1 MKKKITIVDYGAG
14 NILSLKRALEYLSFN
29 AEVVSDPRSIN
40 NANYLILPGDGAFG
54 YVVKKLKDKK
64 IYESI
69 INHVSNQK
77 PFLGICIG
85 MQLLFTESNEFGNHK
100 GLDFIKGKIIK
111 ISTKNYTAKIPAIG
125 WSKIKLELSNK
136 MIKKINLNSFDNK
149 SFYFVHSFKAI
160 PTNKENLLGFY
171 YHGNDKVAALVG
183 KDNVF
188 GTQFHPE
195 KSGKIGLELIK
206 KFVNL

>member
-1 MKKKITIVDYGAG
+1 MKKITIIDYGAG
-14 NILSLKRALEYLSFN
+14 NILSLKRAFEFLSIN
-29 AEVVSDPRSIN
+29 AEVTSDLKKIQKSS
-40 NANYLILPGDGAFG
+40 YLILPGDGAFG
-54 YVVKKLKDKK
+54 YAVKNLKKKK
-64 IYESI
+64 IFNLLSEH
-69 INHVSNQK
+69 INKSR
-77 PFLGICIG
+77 PLLGICLG

-100 GLDFIKGKIIK
+100 GLNFIKGKIIK
-111 ISTKNYTAKIPAIG
+111 ISSKDHVPKIPAIG
-125 WSKIKLELSNK
+125 WSKIKLQTNNK
-136 MIKKINLNSFDNK
+136 MIKNINLNIFDNK

-160 PTNKENLLGFY
+160 PSNKDNLLGFY
-171 YHGNDKVAALVG
+171 YHGKSKVAALVG

>member
-14 NILSLKRALEYLSFN
+14 NILSLKRALEYLSFK
-29 AEVVSDPRSIN
+29 AEVASDSISIN

-54 YVVKKLKDKK
+54 YAVKKLKEKK

-69 INHVSNQK
+69 INHVYNKK

-100 GLDFIKGKIIK
+100 GLNFIKGKIIK
-111 ISTKNYTAKIPAIG
+111 ISTKNHTAKIPAIG
-125 WSKIKLELSNK
+125 WSKIKLELGNK

-160 PTNKENLLGFY
+160 PSNKDNLLGFY
-171 YHGNDKVAALVG
+171 YHGKDKVAALVG

>member
-1 MKKKITIVDYGAG
+1 LKKKITIVDYGAG

-111 ISTKNYTAKIPAIG
+111 ISTKNHTAKIPAIG

>member
-111 ISTKNYTAKIPAIG
+111 ISTKNHTAKIPAIG

>member
-1 MKKKITIVDYGAG
+1 MKKITIIDYGAG
-14 NILSLKRALEYLSFN
+14 NILSLKRAFEFLSIN
-29 AEVVSDPRSIN
+29 AEVTSDLKKIQKSS
-40 NANYLILPGDGAFG
+40 YLILPGDGAFG
-54 YVVKKLKDKK
+54 YAVKNLKKKK
-64 IYESI
+64 IFNLLSEHIKKS
-69 INHVSNQK
+69 K
-77 PFLGICIG
+77 PLLGICLG

-111 ISTKNYTAKIPAIG
+111 ISTKNHTAKIPAIG

-171 YHGNDKVAALVG
+171 HHGNDKVAALVG

>member
-111 ISTKNYTAKIPAIG
+111 ISTKNHTAKIPAIG

-171 YHGNDKVAALVG
+171 HHGNDKVAALVG